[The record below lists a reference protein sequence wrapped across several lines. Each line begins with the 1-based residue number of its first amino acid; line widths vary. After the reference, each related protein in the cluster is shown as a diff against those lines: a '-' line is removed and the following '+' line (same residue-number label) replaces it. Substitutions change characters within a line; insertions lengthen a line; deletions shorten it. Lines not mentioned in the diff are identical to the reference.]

1 VRRAIAEDPA
11 EDGTAVENS
20 ATAVDSAIAAKSDMT
35 AGDEVAPANA
45 GDENAAAEGAAVKKA
60 GTSPADGASDTSRAG
75 GGKSVRKRRGKA
87 RASDTALH
95 EAEEFAASVDAD
107 LAAGD
112 DDGSDDDEL
121 SAAGPDSSELVA
133 GPRDIDD

>member
-1 VRRAIAEDPA
+1 MP
-11 EDGTAVENS
+11 
-20 ATAVDSAIAAKSDMT
+20 
-35 AGDEVAPANA
+35 AGDEVAANA
-45 GDENAAAEGAAVKKA
+45 GDENAVAEGAAVKAEGAAVKKA
-60 GTSPADGASDTSRAG
+60 VTSPADGASDTSHAG